1 MSLWKQCHIA
11 GIPVT
16 VASTASSIGG
26 RGLVIGPYYVGSV
39 YYRDGTTLRNRRLA
53 WSPML
58 NLRDGTLA
66 IWKVVQGWK
75 SVASYLLR
83 RYRESVV
90 LYRAEIR
97 GAVIKALASFSHLAE
112 FGRQRPDKI
121 LWSTQHIMKGH
132 VVEMHP

>member
-26 RGLVIGPYYVGSV
+26 RGLGIGPYYVGSV

-90 LYRAEIR
+90 LSIPRAYPFWLLYGLVAESSHAGNGR
-97 GAVIKALASFSHLAE
+97 RVQEALS
-112 FGRQRPDKI
+112 G
-121 LWSTQHIMKGH
+121 
-132 VVEMHP
+132 